1 MKIILVGY
9 MGCGKSTIAR
19 KLSKKLQ
26 IPALDLDKIIEK
38 NYNAT
43 VSEIFQQKGEVYF
56 RKIEH
61 ELFAS
66 LIANKESAI
75 LSLGGGTPC
84 YSNNHELLKGNERI
98 SIYLKGSIE
107 TLFKRLKKGRAKRP
121 LIANM
126 KKKEL
131 QEFIAKHLFERSFY
145 YNQVDHIISIDEKE
159 SDEVC
164 TEIEKILA

>member
-26 IPALDLDKIIEK
+26 IPVIDLDKTIEK
-38 NYNAT
+38 NHNAT
-43 VSEIFQQKGEVYF
+43 VSEIFKEKGEVYF
-56 RKIEH
+56 RKIEQ
-61 ELFAS
+61 ELFSS
-66 LIANKESAI
+66 LLTNNETAI

-84 YSNNHELLKGNERI
+84 YSNNHLLLKGDNRI

-121 LIANM
+121 LIADM

-145 YNQVDHIISIDEKE
+145 YNQVDHSISIDGKDSNEI
-159 SDEVC
+159 SA
-164 TEIEKILA
+164 EIEKLLA